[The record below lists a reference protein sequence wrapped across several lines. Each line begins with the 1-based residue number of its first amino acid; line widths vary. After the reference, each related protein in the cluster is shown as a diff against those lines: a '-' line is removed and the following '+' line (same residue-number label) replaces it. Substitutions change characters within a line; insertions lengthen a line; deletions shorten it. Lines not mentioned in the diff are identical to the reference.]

1 MIESDGEICRR
12 LLIPDDLTILAAV
25 GGALSELTKPY
36 NWEQVG
42 TMTPGEAAEL
52 MSGIV
57 LSYFESSCEDETV
70 PTPFWD
76 EAQDLNDEE
85 TTDAQGW
92 YGEVSDENA
101 APDEISFVENV
112 GIWVI
117 TGFVAYAATPA
128 AAIFFHTI
136 APRFVHAF
144 HKGDVREIW
153 RVVVDSADY
162 GTVDTDNYPADAIIE
177 IPIITDDTIETGHD
191 IFLINMAIP

>member
-1 MIESDGEICRR
+1 
-12 LLIPDDLTILAAV
+12 
-25 GGALSELTKPY
+25 
-36 NWEQVG
+36 
-42 TMTPGEAAEL
+42 MTPEQAAEL
-52 MSGIV
+52 MTTIV
-57 LSYFESSCEDETV
+57 LSYFESACEDDGGI

-85 TTDAQGW
+85 TPEAQSW
-92 YGEVSDENA
+92 YGEVADENA
-101 APDEISFVENV
+101 EPDEISFVENV
-112 GIWVI
+112 GIWII

-162 GTVDTDNYPADAIIE
+162 GTVDTDDYPSDAIIE
-177 IPIITDDTIETGHD
+177 MPIIADPELAGHD
-191 IFLINMAIP
+191 IFIINMAIP